1 MEVDRG
7 EERIWIQSQG
17 SCNSPGWWGC
27 SQVLLQRLKSSQ
39 SWVFWHILGVENVIF
54 IQAIV
59 WMLPTFWNKPKIW
72 AQKSFPSTNPSVCAL
87 PLVKSSF
94 HKLCSA
100 HKQIFHLQSEFYGKL
115 IFFEYIFF
123 LVIFLNSFL
132 VVFLGSPSQISSQEG
147 LEASSLLVAVFES
160 MLGVPKMLWNR

>member
-39 SWVFWHILGVENVIF
+39 SWFFWHILGVENVIF

-123 LVIFLNSFL
+123 FSYIFKFIFGGVSWLSLPNLLTGRAGGIFSPCSS
-132 VVFLGSPSQISSQEG
+132 VWIHVGSSKDVME
-147 LEASSLLVAVFES
+147 
-160 MLGVPKMLWNR
+160 